1 MLHLEH
7 PLPCTN
13 CYYNTLYESHRHTST
28 LLYHERTRCFCAG
41 GVMYGLYE
49 RFQMKIKIY
58 AQRLSFFFSEPQPSL
73 QYLCSFILV
82 CMCVMY
88 VLCRGTPNPGFH
100 AKGWTRRRSFK
111 RGLGGRPEASSTG
124 DCFTTTLVLPNH

>member
-13 CYYNTLYESHRHTST
+13 CYYNTNTLYESHRHPSN
-28 LLYHERTRCFCAG
+28 LLYHERAHCFYVG

-49 RFQMKIKIY
+49 THLARFQMKIKIY
-58 AQRLSFFFSEPQPSL
+58 AQHFFSEPQPSF

-82 CMCVMY
+82 CMCVIY
-88 VLCRGTPNPGFH
+88 AICRGTPNPGLH
-100 AKGWTRRRSFK
+100 AKVWTRRRSFR
-111 RGLGGRPEASSTG
+111 RGLEGRSEASSTG
-124 DCFTTTLVLPNH
+124 DH